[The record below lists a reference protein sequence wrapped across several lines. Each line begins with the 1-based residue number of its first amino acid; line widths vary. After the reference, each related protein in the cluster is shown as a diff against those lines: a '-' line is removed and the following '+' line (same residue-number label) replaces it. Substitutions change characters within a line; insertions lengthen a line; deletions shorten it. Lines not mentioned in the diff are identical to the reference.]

1 MLKNYELQ
9 KILNLFFL
17 ITHKK
22 MQNMLKYS
30 LRVVLVSNK
39 EKFVNKKFLLVVQKF
54 FDENFINK
62 WMQNDEN
69 STLFP
74 VLLALECYC
83 C

>member
-1 MLKNYELQ
+1 
-9 KILNLFFL
+9 
-17 ITHKK
+17 

-30 LRVVLVSNK
+30 LRTVLVSNK
-39 EKFVNKKFLLVVQKF
+39 EKFVNKKVLFVVQKF

-62 WMQNDEN
+62 WMQNNEN
-69 STLFP
+69 STLFL